1 MNVARFPDGTE
12 TRLAGVELRAAG
24 RRGLSGYA
32 ATFHQEARIADSFTE
47 VLLPGCF
54 AASLADNT
62 DLLLLADHDP
72 TKVLSRT
79 RSGLQVSENGRGL
92 YFEVAE
98 LPNTTAA
105 NDALEMVRSGTV
117 GGCSFAFTV
126 PPDGDRWAGT
136 RRELRA
142 VSLLEVSI
150 VSAWPAYSGTS
161 VAVRARAAGEHEA
174 ARRQRLLTIL
184 GIG

>member
-1 MNVARFPDGTE
+1 MNVACFPNGTE
-12 TRLAGVELRAAG
+12 TRTAGVELRAV

-32 ATFHQEARIADSFTE
+32 ATFHQEARIADGFTE
-47 VLLPGCF
+47 VLLHGCF
-54 AASLADNT
+54 AASLASNP

-79 RSGLQVSENGRGL
+79 RSGLQVSENGKGL
-92 YFEVAE
+92 FFEVAE

-105 NDALEMVRSGTV
+105 NDALELVRSGMV

-126 PPDGDRWAGT
+126 PPDGQRWTGT

-142 VSLLEVSI
+142 VSLLELSI

-161 VAVRARAAGEHEA
+161 VAVRAHVAGHHEA
-174 ARRQRLLTIL
+174 ARRLRLLTL
-184 GIG
+184 MGVA